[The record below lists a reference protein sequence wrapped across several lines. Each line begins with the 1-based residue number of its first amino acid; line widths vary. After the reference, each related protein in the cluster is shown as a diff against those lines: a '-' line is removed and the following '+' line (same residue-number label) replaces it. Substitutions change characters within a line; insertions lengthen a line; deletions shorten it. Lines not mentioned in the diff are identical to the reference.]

1 MADAVKR
8 IGLQFY
14 LKDTG
19 EIAKALKKMALDN
32 KIELNAELENN
43 KDFEKKIRELAD
55 KLNADFKEGLN
66 IDSLLAESLNGADVT
81 TAISN
86 IDNLINK
93 IGILNRQLGSNSE
106 QEKTI
111 IGHFNNTQVEKLLK
125 EASQI
130 EKGNG
135 EDKNKMI
142 KNAIANIGKNVGEG
156 TGQASDL
163 ESKLD
168 EIHTDIKEIK
178 QVTDDLANGKLN
190 IALKEQADGLEK
202 VGEKAKKAT
211 ENLKELKEEQ
221 DKIASDAQ
229 NSQKKSAKNENTKT
243 TTKTDKKGNSSVP
256 VTMMTPISEDG
267 VSSSTKELTE
277 KEKMEQEL
285 AKIEEIEMLGTTQ
298 HVRTNASIINKDN
311 KAIYEMIR
319 AYTKLGGTLE
329 ELEKIAPRMASA
341 WKYLKEEEN
350 KQALAEQQRAEALKK
365 KEEEQI
371 REKQRLKAVGDVDKI
386 EKKLNKIKDPNK
398 YVEEYK
404 KLATEIAKAKEEYLK
419 FYPLLQ
425 KDETTQNKGMSWES
439 KYGKNLDLEKGKQFR
454 LDEQANAQQI
464 ATAKNRLK
472 ELNAGLASVTKKNSD
487 PKNYLQAYEAI
498 ENEVNELINKL
509 KELGVE
515 TDKLFQQRGF
525 TRLNKEGVYEDL
537 RQKRIEKLEKD
548 LKKPSEQLEKIQDP
562 EKYTQ
567 AYEKLKQKISEI
579 KQELL
584 SLGYKDWDEKF
595 GKNLDF
601 EKGLEYRKKALI
613 EEKKAEEQVRTS
625 QEVTKGVKNQTGT
638 ETASQAMNNLEKESL
653 EASKAVTEV
662 NTSLDNVQQKASNVK
677 NAMMDV
683 GQATSMSLEGLD
695 SNAKKLVIT
704 LNALV
709 ESFNKIKGVTLTGEN
724 GKTNLDNYFKALQV
738 VKQNRQF
745 FDNHEIKPN
754 KMGKDLSYNSS
765 EDKKLLEQEIIRR
778 YNSYN
783 KAKERIQNL
792 GNLIPERKKIMENN
806 INVSKQELQ
815 ELIFSYINDFQ
826 GELKNLDL
834 KKIGLK
840 NKDETENE
848 FLRQRFESMFQT
860 INKQALGVKLIIEQ
874 NEAAFEKILRG
885 SLKEELNGESN
896 NQAIIE
902 FQNLRHNIINYIQGF
917 VRSIPDFFLK
927 NGEEDDLKVQLDNL
941 LPLIPNEQNLHVLQN
956 FDVNVIYNK
965 LKEYIE
971 AILNRDYNK
980 AKEILNDSEELN
992 NFLEALTNSNN
1003 PLLANLPAKSKTKK
1017 TATIKKLPKINKEEE
1032 KKVEKEEKKKEEMP
1046 KKKETSKERKSIKKK
1061 TTEDKTEDKSRQ
1073 KEKKEEEKS
1082 EQKKKQTP
1090 RKQTPRKKTT
1100 EEKPQPQP
1108 QPTQPKPKPQPKP
1121 TQPKPTQPT
1130 QPQPQPKPQPTQPTQ
1145 HDKEENN
1152 IKKLIQAYELLTKT
1166 AREYNE
1172 LENKASSGELKSA
1185 SRRDR
1190 FDELKKQ
1197 REEALKIIQDN
1208 KQNNAGYW
1216 QRQNVQEAET
1226 NYNERNAQVA
1236 QEQRESDIEKIV
1248 NAYGVLTEKARQY
1261 YALRDKERSGE
1272 SMTDSEKDRLDKL
1285 NEEYEQA
1292 INLLTEYNQ
1301 KQGELW
1307 KDSRVQEAENK
1318 YLDKNLTVDQE
1329 RKDIENYNKEKANAK
1344 EVIETYKELYS
1355 VLSEYQ
1361 QLMSKKQTNGF
1372 LDGEDLRRITELEN
1386 RAERLNEK
1394 LLNKPKELWQRA
1406 DVTQA
1411 SNDFVGQVQ
1420 RLPLNEDRDSLKQ
1433 LQSDYDNLYKAE
1445 EKLHKLELDQMSSP
1459 TLNRGKAIADLKL
1472 KIDEYSASIDK
1483 NTQAI
1488 ERNNNAASMSAANTL
1503 KTQYEQRTN
1512 QSNQNFNTALNTD
1525 RFQQIDGII
1534 NKINGL
1540 KATYSTDDFTNAS
1553 PLIEQLDGQ
1562 LTRLADLKA
1571 QLSQKPLDILD
1582 EQEIILF
1589 DTQLDDVLNK
1599 IKGIQRDS
1607 KNFKTADGTRLS
1619 ERISDFLMKN
1629 HGLSEEAKQSLQEY
1643 LRILNSG
1650 VNTKGLKDIEQGFYN
1665 IRKAEIEAGNTGRTF
1680 LDVIQFR
1687 VRNLAASLMTYMSF
1701 WAIINQVKRGLTIFK
1716 DFDSALAEMQ
1726 KVSNETIG
1734 TLKEFQQTSF
1744 DLADSIGTD
1753 ALSLQQSVAEFMRL
1767 GQSLEEATDSAQAA
1781 NILFNVSEF
1790 ESAKD
1795 ASTALIAMSQAYDEL
1810 SNTEI
1815 IDVINKLG
1823 NDFPISTEGLATALQ
1838 DGAASLTT
1846 AGNDF
1851 YEAAALVTAGMIL
1864 CLKNME
1870 TYFYRTH
1877 LIALIT

>member
-111 IGHFNNTQVEKLLK
+111 IGHFNNTQVEKLLR

-142 KNAIANIGKNVGEG
+142 KNAIANIGRNVGEG

-190 IALKEQADGLEK
+190 ITLKEQAEGLEK
-202 VGEKAKKAT
+202 VGEEAKKAT

-221 DKIASDAQ
+221 DKIASDSK
-229 NSQKKSAKNENTKT
+229 NTNDKKNNKNDSTQKPPTTIKPT
-243 TTKTDKKGNSSVP
+243 TTKPTIVP
-256 VTMMTPISEDG
+256 ATSD
-267 VSSSTKELTE
+267 SSSKELTE

-285 AKIEEIEMLGTTQ
+285 AKIEKIKMLGTTQ
-298 HVRTNASIINKDN
+298 QVKTNASIMEKENV
-311 KAIYEMIR
+311 YEMIR
-319 AYTKLGGTLE
+319 AYTELGGTLE
-329 ELEKIAPRMASA
+329 ELEKIAPKMANA

-350 KQALAEQQRAEALKK
+350 KQTLAEQQRAEEMKK
-365 KEEEQI
+365 REEEQI

-386 EKKLNKIKDPNK
+386 EKKLNKVKDPNK

-439 KYGKNLDLEKGKQFR
+439 KYEKNLDLEKGKQSR
-454 LDEQANAQQI
+454 LDEQATTQQI
-464 ATAKNRLK
+464 ANVKNRLK
-472 ELNAGLASVTKKNSD
+472 ELNSGLASVVQKNSD

-515 TDKLFQQRGF
+515 TDNLFQQRGF
-525 TRLNKEGVYEDL
+525 TRLNKEGIYEDL

-579 KQELL
+579 KQELM

-625 QEVTKGVKNQTGT
+625 QEVTKGAEKQTGT
-638 ETASQAMNNLEKESL
+638 ETASQAMDTLEKESR
-653 EASKAVTEV
+653 EASEAVTQV

-677 NAMMDV
+677 NAMIDV
-683 GQATSMSLEGLD
+683 GQATSMTTKNLEDNIKGIVELLNGLVQ
-695 SNAKKLVIT
+695 L
-704 LNALV
+704 
-709 ESFNKIKGVTLTGEN
+709 FNKIKGISLGGES
-724 GKTNLDNYFKALQV
+724 GKTDLEKYFNSLQIID
-738 VKQNRQF
+738 QNRKI
-745 FDNHEIKPN
+745 FDNIEFSKD
-754 KMGKDLSYNSS
+754 KVGRDLSYST
-765 EDKKLLEQEIIRR
+765 DKKIVGKKIVED
-778 YNSYN
+778 YNTLSQLN
-783 KAKERIQNL
+783 LDMINSPQNSGQIKANIAEVKERL
-792 GNLIPERKKIMENN
+792 KTLI
-806 INVSKQELQ
+806 VS
-815 ELIFSYINDFQ
+815 YVNDFQ
-826 GELKNLDL
+826 GELKDINLNAIKLEDNNKTFDNKTL
-834 KKIGLK
+834 RENFK
-840 NKDETENE
+840 N
-848 FLRQRFESMFQT
+848 MFTT
-860 INKQALGVKLIIEQ
+860 IRGQALEVKLIIEK
-874 NEAAFEKILRG
+874 NEQAFQEILH
-885 SLKEELNGESN
+885 SELGGEIKNGDN
-896 NQAIIE
+896 NQAIMA
-902 FQNLRHNIINYIQGF
+902 FQTVREGTIDYIQ
-917 VRSIPDFFLK
+917 SFLK
-927 NGEEDDLKVQLDNL
+927 HLSSTSLQNEDMERIKSEIESF
-941 LPLIPNEQNLHVLQN
+941 LPSMPNEQNLYALQN
-956 FDVNVIYNK
+956 FDVSVIYNN
-965 LKEYIE
+965 LKEYID
-971 AILNRDYNK
+971 AIVNGDYAK
-980 AKEILNDSEELN
+980 ATEIANNHNALVNFFKQLEINDL
-992 NFLEALTNSNN
+992 
-1003 PLLANLPAKSKTKK
+1003 
-1017 TATIKKLPKINKEEE
+1017 
-1032 KKVEKEEKKKEEMP
+1032 
-1046 KKKETSKERKSIKKK
+1046 
-1061 TTEDKTEDKSRQ
+1061 
-1073 KEKKEEEKS
+1073 
-1082 EQKKKQTP
+1082 
-1090 RKQTPRKKTT
+1090 
-1100 EEKPQPQP
+1100 PQPQP
-1108 QPTQPKPKPQPKP
+1108 QPQQKPQPKP
-1121 TQPKPTQPT
+1121 KKEQKQKPQPTQPQPT
-1130 QPQPQPKPQPTQPTQ
+1130 QPQPQPQQRPQPQPQPAQPNQ
-1145 HDKEENN
+1145 HEKEEND

-1226 NYNERNAQVA
+1226 NYNERNTQVA

-1329 RKDIENYNKEKANAK
+1329 RKEIENYNKEKANAK

-1372 LDGEDLRRITELEN
+1372 LDGEDVRRITELES

-1394 LLNKPKELWQRA
+1394 LLNKPKELWQRT

-1459 TLNRGKAIADLKL
+1459 TLNRGKTIADLKL

-1525 RFQQIDGII
+1525 RFQQIDSII
-1534 NKINGL
+1534 NKINEL
-1540 KATYSTDDFTNAS
+1540 KATYATDDFTNVS
-1553 PLIEQLDGQ
+1553 PLTDRLNEQL
-1562 LTRLADLKA
+1562 TKLADLKA

-1701 WAIINQVKRGLTIFK
+1701 WAIINQIKRGLTIFK

-1781 NILFNVSEF
+1781 NVLFNVSEF

-1810 SNTEI
+1810 SNTQI

-1877 LIALIT
+1877 LTALVA

>member
-55 KLNADFKEGLN
+55 KLNTDFKEGLN

-93 IGILNRQLGSNSE
+93 IGILNRQLGNNSE

-111 IGHFNNTQVEKLLK
+111 IGHFNNTQVEKLLR

-202 VGEKAKKAT
+202 VGEEAKKAT

-221 DKIASDAQ
+221 DKIAS
-229 NSQKKSAKNENTKT
+229 NSQNTNNKKNNKNDSTQKPST
-243 TTKTDKKGNSSVP
+243 TTKPITPKPTTVP
-256 VTMMTPISEDG
+256 ATSD
-267 VSSSTKELTE
+267 SSSKELTE

-285 AKIEEIEMLGTTQ
+285 AKIEKIKMLGTTQ
-298 HVRTNASIINKDN
+298 QVKTNASIMEKENV
-311 KAIYEMIR
+311 YEMIR
-319 AYTKLGGTLE
+319 AYTELGGTLE
-329 ELEKIAPRMASA
+329 ELEKIAPKMANA

-350 KQALAEQQRAEALKK
+350 KQTLAEQQRAEEMKK
-365 KEEEQI
+365 REEEQI

-386 EKKLNKIKDPNK
+386 EKKLNKVKDPNK

-439 KYGKNLDLEKGKQFR
+439 KYEKNLDLEKGKQSR
-454 LDEQANAQQI
+454 LDEQATTQQI
-464 ATAKNRLK
+464 ANVKNRLK
-472 ELNAGLASVTKKNSD
+472 ELNSGLASVVQKNSD

-515 TDKLFQQRGF
+515 TDNLFQQRGF
-525 TRLNKEGVYEDL
+525 TRLNKEGIYEDL

-579 KQELL
+579 KQELM

-625 QEVTKGVKNQTGT
+625 QEVTKEVKNQTGT
-638 ETASQAMNNLEKESL
+638 ETASQAMDTLEKESH
-653 EASKAVTEV
+653 EASEAVTEV
-662 NTSLDNVQQKASNVK
+662 NTSLDSVQQKAADVK
-677 NAMMDV
+677 NAIIDIGHAVGYMDV
-683 GQATSMSLEGLD
+683 GKSEGDIKRLIE
-695 SNAKKLVIT
+695 L
-704 LNALV
+704 LNNLM
-709 ESFNKIKGVTLTGEN
+709 ELFNKIRGISLGGESGEIDLKRYFDSLQIIN
-724 GKTNLDNYFKALQV
+724 QNRKNFDNIEFSKGKT
-738 VKQNRQF
+738 
-745 FDNHEIKPN
+745 
-754 KMGKDLSYNSS
+754 GKDLLYST
-765 EDKKLLEQEIIRR
+765 DKKIVGKKIVEDYNTLNQLNLDMINSPQNSEQI
-778 YNSYN
+778 
-783 KAKERIQNL
+783 KANIAEVKERL
-792 GNLIPERKKIMENN
+792 KTLI
-806 INVSKQELQ
+806 VS
-815 ELIFSYINDFQ
+815 YVNDFQ
-826 GELKNLDL
+826 GELKDINLNSIKLEGDNKAFDNKTL
-834 KKIGLK
+834 RENFK
-840 NKDETENE
+840 N
-848 FLRQRFESMFQT
+848 MFTT
-860 INKQALGVKLIIEQ
+860 IKKQALEVKLIIEK
-874 NEAAFEKILRG
+874 NEQAFQEILHSDLG
-885 SLKEELNGESN
+885 KEISHRN
-896 NQAIIE
+896 NSQDITAFQAIRESLINHI
-902 FQNLRHNIINYIQGF
+902 QN
-917 VRSIPDFFLK
+917 FLK
-927 NGEEDDLKVQLDNL
+927 GASASLQDGDMERIKSEIENF
-941 LPLIPNEQNLHVLQN
+941 LPAIPNEQNLYALQN
-956 FDVNVIYNK
+956 FNIKDIYNN
-965 LKEYIE
+965 LKEYID
-971 AILNRDYNK
+971 AIVNGDYAK
-980 AKEILNDSEELN
+980 ATEIANNHNALIDFFKQLEIND
-992 NFLEALTNSNN
+992 
-1003 PLLANLPAKSKTKK
+1003 LPQPQPQPQQKPQ
-1017 TATIKKLPKINKEEE
+1017 PKP
-1032 KKVEKEEKKKEEMP
+1032 KKE
-1046 KKKETSKERKSIKKK
+1046 
-1061 TTEDKTEDKSRQ
+1061 Q
-1073 KEKKEEEKS
+1073 K
-1082 EQKKKQTP
+1082 QKPQPTQP
-1090 RKQTPRKKTT
+1090 QPAQPQPQPQSQQRPQQRPQSQPTQPVQSQPTQPQSQQR
-1100 EEKPQPQP
+1100 PQPQP
-1108 QPTQPKPKPQPKP
+1108 QPTQPN
-1121 TQPKPTQPT
+1121 
-1130 QPQPQPKPQPTQPTQ
+1130 Q
-1145 HDKEENN
+1145 HEKEENN

-1226 NYNERNAQVA
+1226 NYNERNTQVA

-1248 NAYGVLTEKARQY
+1248 NAYGVLTEKTRQY

-1361 QLMSKKQTNGF
+1361 QLMSKKQSNGF

-1534 NKINGL
+1534 NKINEL
-1540 KATYSTDDFTNAS
+1540 KATYSTNDFTNAS

-1571 QLSQKPLDILD
+1571 QLSQKPLDVLD

-1701 WAIINQVKRGLTIFK
+1701 WAIINQIKRGLTIFK

-1877 LIALIT
+1877 LTALIA